1 MKKIYAN
8 KVVDLY
14 STIKDS
20 SGKYIE
26 IGDVTSFTV
35 TEVTFADGEVAGA
48 GILGTVN
55 IPDIFSIEAM
65 EAAVTTKSYSEGAIE
80 AFNPSGVS
88 IRHNWAV
95 DNINGSGD
103 GGYTSYTATIKGRP
117 KNIPGG
123 DTKKGEAMEL
133 TTNIACSYYK
143 LVKNGKVIHE
153 IDPLNGK
160 IIINGTDYAKAL
172 NTALNK

>member
-1 MKKIYAN
+1 MSKIYAN
-8 KVVDLY
+8 KVADLY
-14 STIKDS
+14 CTIKNPA
-20 SGKYIE
+20 GKYIE
-26 IGDVTSFTV
+26 IGDVTSFTIPDV
-35 TEVTFADGEVAGA
+35 SFADGEVSGA

-65 EAAVTTKSYSEGAIE
+65 EAAVTTKSFSDGVLAAINPEGV
-80 AFNPSGVS
+80 N

-95 DNINGSGD
+95 DNISGNNNGS
-103 GGYTSYTATIKGRP
+103 YTSYTATIKGRP

-143 LVKNGKVIHE
+143 LSMNGRVIHE

-160 IIINGTDYAKAL
+160 LIIDGTDYAKKL
-172 NTALNK
+172 NIALNK

>member
-1 MKKIYAN
+1 MSKIYAN

-14 STIKDS
+14 STIKNA

-26 IGDVTSFTV
+26 IGDVISFTV
-35 TEVTFADGEVAGA
+35 PEVTFADGEVAGA
-48 GILGTVN
+48 GILGTIN
-55 IPDIFSIEAM
+55 IPDIFNIEAM
-65 EAAVTTKSYSEGAIE
+65 EAVVTTKSFSEGAI
-80 AFNPSGVS
+80 AAINPSGVS

-95 DNINGSGD
+95 DNINGGGD
-103 GGYTSYTATIKGRP
+103 SAYTSYTATIKGRP

-143 LVKNGKVIHE
+143 LVKDGSVIHE

>member
-1 MKKIYAN
+1 MSKIYAN
-8 KVVDLY
+8 KVADLY
-14 STIKDS
+14 STIKS
-20 SGKYIE
+20 NGKYIE
-26 IGDVTSFTV
+26 IEDLISFAIP
-35 TEVTFADGEVAGA
+35 EVAFADGEVAGA

-55 IPDIFSIEAM
+55 IPDIFNVEAM
-65 EAAVTTKSYSEGAIE
+65 EATITAKSFSKGVVEAIT
-80 AFNPSGVS
+80 PSGVS

-103 GGYTSYTATIKGRP
+103 GAYTSYTATIKGRP

-123 DTKKGEAMEL
+123 DTKKGEAMEI
-133 TTNIACSYYK
+133 TVNIAVSYYK
-143 LVKNGKVIHE
+143 LVKDGAVILE

-160 IIINGTDYAKAL
+160 MIINGTDYAKAL

>member
-1 MKKIYAN
+1 MKNYAN

-14 STIKDS
+14 STIKKG
-20 SGKYIE
+20 GKYKEIE
-26 IGDVTSFTV
+26 DVTSFSTP
-35 TEVTFADGEVAGA
+35 EVAFADGEVTGA

-55 IPDIFSIEAM
+55 IPDIFNIDAM
-65 EAAVTTKSYSEGAIE
+65 EASVTTKSYSPEFVA
-80 AFNPSGVS
+80 ALNPDGVE

-95 DNINGSGD
+95 DNIAGNGNSS
-103 GGYTSYTATIKGRP
+103 YSSYTATIKGRP
-117 KNIPGG
+117 KNIPAAE
-123 DTKKGEAMEL
+123 TKKGEAMEL
-133 TTNIACSYYK
+133 TVNIACWYYK
-143 LVKNGKVIHE
+143 LVKDGDVIHE